1 MSETE
6 KQNKAQYSYQDAG
19 LATKRKIEYLE
30 NTKETGASKAA
41 LARLR
46 HAAGKRPEESPDVW
60 GIVLSDLEDY
70 KSSFSKFD
78 PDTKI
83 PLLTPLEESVFHALT
98 LYAIAS
104 QGHEAHPTQT
114 DGISVGAAFGNLI
127 KSEPSKEDSMR
138 TKMKSLLM
146 SKSIDE
152 MAKRLRPMIKYL
164 VNESQL
170 DFAML
175 ADDLYWSAFPKSRRQ
190 IHLKW
195 ARDFNTASYRPK
207 AEDKGE

>member
-1 MSETE
+1 MSETQ
-6 KQNKAQYSYQDAG
+6 KQTEHHYSYRDAG
-19 LATKRKIEYLE
+19 RFTKRKIEYLQ
-30 NTKETGASKAA
+30 NTKESGPGKAA

-60 GIVLSDLEDY
+60 GIVLSELEDF
-70 KSSFSKFD
+70 KSSFSKID
-78 PDTKI
+78 PDTRI

-98 LYAIAS
+98 LYGVAS
-104 QGHEAHPTQT
+104 QGHETHPIQT
-114 DGISVGAAFGNLI
+114 EGVSVGAALGRLI

-138 TKMKSLLM
+138 TKMKSLLL

-152 MAKRLRPMIKYL
+152 TAKRLRPMIKYL
-164 VNESQL
+164 VDESGL

-195 ARDFNTASYRPK
+195 ARDFNTASYQQN
-207 AEDKGE
+207 EENKGE